1 VARRQTKSKGAAFT
15 AFNVQY
21 EDGTMT
27 SNRRISN
34 DLLDQS
40 FGESVTDLAR
50 AALEQQDDDI
60 AQRSGQRR
68 ARIRSISPA

>member
-1 VARRQTKSKGAAFT
+1 MARRRTKSKGATFM

-27 SNRRISN
+27 SNRRVGN
-34 DLLDQS
+34 EFLDQS
-40 FGESVTDLAR
+40 FGDSVEELAR
-50 AALEQQDDDI
+50 AALEQQDDEI

-68 ARIRSISPA
+68 PKIKSISPA

>member
-1 VARRQTKSKGAAFT
+1 LARRRTRSKSAAFA

-27 SNRRISN
+27 SNRRIPT

-40 FGESVTDLAR
+40 FGDSMEVLAR
-50 AALEQQDDDI
+50 AAIEAQDDEI

-68 ARIRSISPA
+68 PRIRSISPA